1 MQREEFKDV
10 KYVKIKKTD
19 GQVFIKQ
26 FKTNLQVID
35 KKIKVLH
42 EGNFILFPI
51 LDEKEVVNILKNQQF
66 EYEIIKR
73 KGSIRNDYKFKSL
86 KEALKE
92 ILPENLF
99 HYIPNSYDI
108 IGDIAILEFDK
119 FNDIDSKIDDSLK
132 IKIADALISVNKKV
146 KTVYEKAGEIKG
158 EYRVRDLKL
167 LKGKDKSETIYKEN
181 GCTFKLDIK
190 KIFFTP
196 RLVFERN
203 RLASAPITEGE
214 VIFDLFSGV
223 GPIAIQIAK
232 KNKVMIHAF
241 DINPVAYHYLNENVS
256 LNKLLGNIIP
266 YNLDI
271 SSLILPSSEI
281 GKSLENKADRI
292 IMNLPEKAINYMNIA
307 SFLMKET
314 GGILHYYQFTEKPDV
329 IEKTIE
335 NVKTTLSK
343 FNYSIDKIFNSK
355 IVKHF
360 SPKAE
365 LVVLDLKLI
374 SKL

>member
-1 MQREEFKDV
+1 M
-10 KYVKIKKTD
+10 
-19 GQVFIKQ
+19 
-26 FKTNLQVID
+26 
-35 KKIKVLH
+35 
-42 EGNFILFPI
+42 
-51 LDEKEVVNILKNQQF
+51 
-66 EYEIIKR
+66 
-73 KGSIRNDYKFKSL
+73 
-86 KEALKE
+86 
-92 ILPENLF
+92 
-99 HYIPNSYDI
+99 
-108 IGDIAILEFDK
+108 
-119 FNDIDSKIDDSLK
+119 
-132 IKIADALISVNKKV
+132 
-146 KTVYEKAGEIKG
+146 
-158 EYRVRDLKL
+158 
-167 LKGKDKSETIYKEN
+167 
-181 GCTFKLDIK
+181 
-190 KIFFTP
+190 
-196 RLVFERN
+196 
-203 RLASAPITEGE
+203 
-214 VIFDLFSGV
+214 IFDLFSGV